1 MVQLLLES
9 SMYTKNTSGLGM
21 EIMPSFGCL
30 EKSCQRPSTNG
41 SELAAV
47 NLHRELKI
55 MATYLT
61 THLLQQSEIIQSLWH
76 PTTQSYLIFE
86 AVKVVVTTDCIM
98 L

>member
-47 NLHRELKI
+47 NLRRELK
-55 MATYLT
+55 MDVSLHGY
-61 THLLQQSEIIQSLWH
+61 QSNNTPASTI
-76 PTTQSYLIFE
+76 
-86 AVKVVVTTDCIM
+86 
-98 L
+98 